1 MIYKMWNTENESI
14 IMKKFE
20 LIWNF
25 MKGSRSLYV
34 FSIAA
39 IGFATFIRFIW
50 PMILRVTVD
59 SIIGDNPLQVQ
70 GWLAP
75 VFESIYHFLGGKS
88 ILAQSLWMCSLIL
101 IILTISRGI
110 FLFFKGKWSAVASES
125 IVQNIRDR
133 LYDHLQ
139 YLPFEYHVKAK
150 TGDLIQ
156 RCTSDLETIRR
167 FLAIQLVEVGRA
179 LFMLTFALSFM
190 LPMNV
195 KMTLIS
201 LSLVPLIFAFAVLFF
216 IKVKIAFKESDESE
230 GRLSTVL
237 QENLTGVRVVRAFAR
252 QKFEI
257 DKFDGKN
264 AEYRDK
270 TYHLI
275 RLLAWYW
282 SVSDFFS
289 LMQIGAVI
297 ILGTYWAA
305 KGIISLGTLMAFSSY
320 VGMLLWPI
328 RQMGRVLTDMGKAQV
343 SIERIQEILDEPI
356 EDLDEGS
363 SLKKINGE
371 IEFKN
376 VSFQY
381 EEGKPILKN
390 VSFKAEKGQTIAILG
405 PTGSGKTTLVNLLP
419 RLYDYQ
425 SGSITIDGM
434 DIRSISKKTLRRNIG
449 IVLQE
454 PFLFS
459 RTIKENIGLA
469 KKKAKD
475 DDVFQAAQIA
485 SIHDVIMDFEQGY
498 KTAVGERG
506 VTLSGG
512 QKQRVAIAR
521 TIINGNPILIFD
533 DSLSSVDT
541 ETDAAIRKKLRKR
554 REKVTTFIISHRLS
568 TLAEADLILV
578 LENGELVQR
587 GTHLQLLKQEGLY
600 KRIWAIQTSLEEEL
614 ALEKEG
620 IEMKIDKNEEKKI
633 V

>member
-1 MIYKMWNTENESI
+1 MLNVENESI
-14 IMKKFE
+14 IMKKFK

-50 PMILRVTVD
+50 PMILRVTID
-59 SIIGDNPLQVQ
+59 SIIGDNPMQVQ

-75 VFESIYHFLGGKS
+75 AFENIFHFLGGKS
-88 ILAQSLWMCSLIL
+88 ILAQSLWMCSFILIL
-101 IILTISRGI
+101 LTLSRGI

-167 FLAIQLVEVGRA
+167 FLAIQFVEVGRA

-201 LSLVPLIFAFAVLFF
+201 LSLVPLIFAFAVVFF

-264 AEYRDK
+264 VEYRDK

-289 LMQIGAVI
+289 LMQIGAVV
-297 ILGTYWAA
+297 ILGTFWAA

-343 SIERIQEILDEPI
+343 SVERIHEILDEPI

-363 SLKKINGE
+363 SLEKINGE

-381 EEGKPILKN
+381 EEGKQILKN

-405 PTGSGKTTLVNLLP
+405 PTGSGKTTMVNLLP

-425 SGSITIDGM
+425 SGSITIDGK

-533 DSLSSVDT
+533 DSLSAVDT
-541 ETDAAIRKKLRKR
+541 ETDAAIRKKLRMR

-568 TLAEADLILV
+568 TLAEADVILV
-578 LENGELVQR
+578 LDNGELVQK
-587 GTHLQLLKQEGLY
+587 GTHLQLIEQEGLY

-614 ALEKEG
+614 ALEQEG
-620 IEMKIDKNEEKKI
+620 IEMRIDKKEEKKI

>member
-1 MIYKMWNTENESI
+1 M
-14 IMKKFE
+14 
-20 LIWNF
+20 
-25 MKGSRSLYV
+25 
-34 FSIAA
+34 
-39 IGFATFIRFIW
+39 
-50 PMILRVTVD
+50 
-59 SIIGDNPLQVQ
+59 QVQ

-75 VFESIYHFLGGKS
+75 AFENIFHFLGGKS
-88 ILAQSLWMCSLIL
+88 ILAQSLWMCSFILIL
-101 IILTISRGI
+101 LTLSRGI

-167 FLAIQLVEVGRA
+167 FLAIQFVEVGRA

-201 LSLVPLIFAFAVLFF
+201 LSLVPLIFAFAVVFF

-264 AEYRDK
+264 VEYRDK

-289 LMQIGAVI
+289 LMQIGAVV
-297 ILGTYWAA
+297 ILGTFWAA

-343 SIERIQEILDEPI
+343 SVERIHEILDEPI

-363 SLKKINGE
+363 SLEKINGE

-381 EEGKPILKN
+381 EEGKQILKN

-405 PTGSGKTTLVNLLP
+405 PTGSGKTTMVNLLP

-425 SGSITIDGM
+425 SGSITIDGK

-533 DSLSSVDT
+533 DSLSAVDT
-541 ETDAAIRKKLRKR
+541 ETDAAIRKKLRMR

-568 TLAEADLILV
+568 TLAEADVILV
-578 LENGELVQR
+578 LDNGELVQK
-587 GTHLQLLKQEGLY
+587 GTHLQLIEQEGLY

-614 ALEKEG
+614 ALEQEG
-620 IEMKIDKNEEKKI
+620 IEMRIDKKEEKKI

>member
-1 MIYKMWNTENESI
+1 
-14 IMKKFE
+14 MKKFK

-50 PMILRVTVD
+50 PMILRVTID
-59 SIIGDNPLQVQ
+59 SIIGDKPMQIQ

-75 VFESIYHFLGGKS
+75 AFESIFQFLGGKS
-88 ILAQSLWMCSLIL
+88 ILSQSLWMCSFILIL
-101 IILTISRGI
+101 LTLSRGI
-110 FLFFKGKWSAVASES
+110 FLFFKGKWSAIASES

-167 FLAIQLVEVGRA
+167 FLAIQFVEVGRA
-179 LFMLTFALSFM
+179 LFMLAFALSFM

-201 LSLVPLIFAFAVLFF
+201 LSLVPLIFAFAVVFF

-264 AEYRDK
+264 VEYRDK

-289 LMQIGAVI
+289 LMQIGAVV
-297 ILGTYWAA
+297 ILGTFWAA

-363 SLKKINGE
+363 SLEKINGE

-425 SGSITIDGM
+425 NGSITIDGV

-485 SIHDVIMDFEQGY
+485 SIHDVIIDFEQGY

-533 DSLSSVDT
+533 DSLSAVDT
-541 ETDAAIRKKLRKR
+541 ETDAAIRKKLRMR

-578 LENGELVQR
+578 LDNGELVQK
-587 GTHLQLLKQEGLY
+587 GIHLQLIEQEGLY

-614 ALEKEG
+614 ALEQEG
-620 IEMKIDKNEEKKI
+620 IEMKIDKKEEKKI